1 MFSKIA
7 ECSKIYKISIPLSI
21 LRDSTFFLD
30 SVEDLADLEADDGL
44 CGVME
49 ANLGLASYWWI
60 LPFVQVSSDW
70 WIAGHVTTCS
80 SLIGPAD
87 RQD

>member
-1 MFSKIA
+1 M
-7 ECSKIYKISIPLSI
+7 ISILWSI
-21 LRDSTFFLD
+21 LWYYTHFKNLCILD
-30 SVEDLADLEADDGL
+30 SEEDLADLEADDGL

-87 RQD
+87 GQD

>member
-1 MFSKIA
+1 M
-7 ECSKIYKISIPLSI
+7 
-21 LRDSTFFLD
+21 
-30 SVEDLADLEADDGL
+30 ADLEADDGL

-87 RQD
+87 EHD